1 MDDLI
6 AREMAEKVIEHIIS
20 SWSPLQHEN
29 DEMWFGRKQLID
41 AITAALTEAV
51 TREREECAKLCDA
64 DPADSEMR
72 SYGKYFAS
80 AIRARTPPP
89 SGQES

>member
-1 MDDLI
+1 MDDRMTTL
-6 AREMAEKVIEHIIS
+6 ARQAIERWMYS
-20 SWSPLQHEN
+20 SGPQ
-29 DEMWFGRKQLID
+29 DELPVSATHKLEFE
-41 AITAALTEAV
+41 ITAALTEAV

-80 AIRARTPPP
+80 AIRARTPPL
-89 SGQES
+89 SGQE